1 MGVFD
6 FQNLDVAL
14 LQKILSCYLI
24 VCESLQ
30 PELHIPLLMQ
40 SVAARMSD
48 VSIRCLSVT
57 CRKVGEM
64 QAVFVDL
71 LLHMILQCSYNKPV
85 TGMFSLSLLCV
96 FISLFF
102 CMLVAFVNNSL
113 LATLLRL
120 AFGHM
125 THISHYLQGPFTLR
139 MMHTKWC

>member
-30 PELHIPLLMQ
+30 PELHVPLLLQ

-64 QAVFVDL
+64 QAFFVDL
-71 LLHMILQCSYNKPV
+71 LLHMILQCSWNKPV

-102 CMLVAFVNNSL
+102 LNLVVFVSNSL

-139 MMHTKWC
+139 MMHTK